1 MVQTVVK
8 QSLPGLI
15 LVFALPLVAGCGYS
29 HKSLLPSDVRT
40 IYVAPVKNTIDLT
53 GEIGEKQRFRVTRPG
68 VEVELTNAIRN
79 RFIFDGTLKVVST
92 PTADTVLEAK
102 LVDYRRDALR
112 YSEGDDIQ
120 EYRLSVVLDV
130 TVYRVKDRKVLW
142 RGGTAGDTS
151 FFLSGAHA
159 LSEDEAVVKAVED
172 VAQRVV
178 EKTVEL
184 W

>member
-1 MVQTVVK
+1 MKRAASV
-8 QSLPGLI
+8 LLLA
-15 LVFALPLVAGCGYS
+15 LVLPLGAGCGYS

-68 VEVELTNAIRN
+68 VEVDVTNAIRN
-79 RFIFDGTLKVVST
+79 RFIFDGTLKVVSEEK
-92 PTADTVLEAK
+92 ADAVLEAK
-102 LVDYRRDALR
+102 LTDYRRDALR
-112 YSEGDDIQ
+112 YSDNDDVQ

-130 TVYRVKDRKVLW
+130 AVYRAKDRKVLW
-142 RGGTAGDTS
+142 RGSTAGDTS

-178 EKTVEL
+178 EKTIEL